1 LVRTRKIILGNEI
14 HESISLCIYNLVAL
28 YQVIYQKINEE
39 HEVKDSLRDQ
49 MIIAQLSIAPLGK
62 GTSVSTYVKIVREIL
77 KKEHVTF
84 QTNPMATV
92 IETKDLTT
100 LFHVIQKAH
109 QAVIDAG
116 AERIITEIKIDDRRD
131 KEATMDSKL
140 QSLK

>member
-1 LVRTRKIILGNEI
+1 
-14 HESISLCIYNLVAL
+14 
-28 YQVIYQKINEE
+28 
-39 HEVKDSLRDQ
+39 

-62 GTSVSTYVKIVREIL
+62 GTSVSTYVKIVIEIL

-109 QAVIDAG
+109 QAVVDAG

-131 KEATMDSKL
+131 KQVTMNSKL

>member
-1 LVRTRKIILGNEI
+1 
-14 HESISLCIYNLVAL
+14 
-28 YQVIYQKINEE
+28 
-39 HEVKDSLRDQ
+39 

-62 GTSVSTYVKIVREIL
+62 GTSVSSYVKIVIETL

-100 LFHVIQKAH
+100 LFKIIQKAH
-109 QAVIDAG
+109 QAVVDAG

-131 KEATMDSKL
+131 KQVTMNSKL
-140 QSLK
+140 HSLK